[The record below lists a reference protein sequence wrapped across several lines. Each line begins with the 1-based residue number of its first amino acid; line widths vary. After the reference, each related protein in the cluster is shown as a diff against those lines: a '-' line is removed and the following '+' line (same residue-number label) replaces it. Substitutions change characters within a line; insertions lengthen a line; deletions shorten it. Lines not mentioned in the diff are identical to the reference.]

1 MPCLGHSGGICRVRR
16 RYSHYMH
23 RSGIFG
29 EITFFLKR
37 ASVPSVFG
45 SKTTPGEQ
53 SAASDSAFSAQV
65 NAQTERITAELNKL
79 GQLLQAGMV
88 DRRVLVAFREAVNR
102 IRLISWGVQQWLEGG
117 ESGLQTLLLKER
129 IRIAEQLTMQ
139 LSEDLTH
146 AEVTQDLGALRQAV
160 EKLSTVLRDMPTG

>member
-1 MPCLGHSGGICRVRR
+1 
-16 RYSHYMH
+16 MH

-102 IRLISWGVQQWLEGG
+102 IRLISWGVQQWLEGS

-129 IRIAEQLTMQ
+129 IRITEQLATQ
-139 LSEDLTH
+139 LGEDLVH
-146 AEVTQDLGALRQAV
+146 AETDQDLSGLNRAV
-160 EKLSTVLRDMPTG
+160 EKLAVVLRDRQNG

>member
-1 MPCLGHSGGICRVRR
+1 MLEP
-16 RYSHYMH
+16 
-23 RSGIFG
+23 
-29 EITFFLKR
+29 

-88 DRRVLVAFREAVNR
+88 DRRVLVSFREAVNR

-129 IRIAEQLTMQ
+129 IRIAEQLATQ
-139 LSEDLTH
+139 LGEDLVR
-146 AEVTQDLGALRQAV
+146 AETDQDLSGLNQAI
-160 EKLSTVLRDMPTG
+160 EKLAVVLRDRQNG

>member
-1 MPCLGHSGGICRVRR
+1 MRTQ
-16 RYSHYMH
+16 
-23 RSGIFG
+23 GIFG
-29 EITFFLKR
+29 EITFVLVV
-37 ASVPSVFG
+37 ASVPFVFS
-45 SKTTPGEQ
+45 SKTTSGEQ

-88 DRRVLVAFREAVNR
+88 DRRVLVSFREAVNR

-117 ESGLQTLLLKER
+117 ESGLQSLLLKER
-129 IRIAEQLTMQ
+129 IRIAEQLTTQ

-146 AEVTQDLGALRQAV
+146 LDPTQDLSALRQAV
-160 EKLSTVLRDMPTG
+160 EKLSTVLRDMPAG

>member
-1 MPCLGHSGGICRVRR
+1 M
-16 RYSHYMH
+16 
-23 RSGIFG
+23 
-29 EITFFLKR
+29 
-37 ASVPSVFG
+37 FG

-88 DRRVLVAFREAVNR
+88 DRRVLVSFREAVNR

-129 IRIAEQLTMQ
+129 IRIAEQLATQ
-139 LSEDLTH
+139 LGEDLVR
-146 AEVTQDLGALRQAV
+146 AETDQDLSALNQAV
-160 EKLSTVLRDMPTG
+160 EKLAVVLRDRQNG